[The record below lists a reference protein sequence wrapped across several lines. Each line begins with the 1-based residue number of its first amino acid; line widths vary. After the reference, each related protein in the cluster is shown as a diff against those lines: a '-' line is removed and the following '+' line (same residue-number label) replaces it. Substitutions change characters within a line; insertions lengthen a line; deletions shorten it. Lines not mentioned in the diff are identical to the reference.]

1 MGLSIVLLAAG
12 QGKRM
17 KTTKP
22 KPLVELADKP
32 LIQYSLDTAMKL
44 DPERIILVTGHKKD
58 EVKKYVLANNPGDY
72 IFCEQKERLGTGH
85 AVQQAAQY
93 LPESGKTIVLYSDV
107 PLVSVTTLKKL
118 IKSSNRKSLSILT
131 SKKDNPK
138 GYGRIVRDEFSDQ
151 PLLIRE
157 EQDASKEEKEIDEI
171 FSGIMIAENEFL
183 QKGLKSLVRN
193 NAAGEYYLTDLVEYA
208 STREQKIGSTQAQEK
223 EILGANNKQELG
235 DLYRALVSINIA
247 SAKRKGAI
255 FKDESTCYVE
265 GPLKVGRD
273 VKIGNNV
280 TLKGEVTLGNNVS
293 IGSNTVLSNT
303 KIGDETVVKD
313 FCSIENSSIAKDAE
327 VGPFARLRD
336 GAVLSNKAKIGNFV
350 EVKKSTIG
358 AGSKANHHAYLG
370 DATIGKKANIGAGT
384 ITCNY
389 DGKEK
394 HETKIGDETFI
405 GTNSSLV
412 APLQI
417 GKKSYVAAGSVIT
430 SDVPSNSLAFGR
442 SRQKIKKN
450 RKKK

>member
-44 DPERIILVTGHKKD
+44 NPERMILVTGHKKD

-85 AVQQAAQY
+85 AVKQAAQY
-93 LPESGKTIVLYSDV
+93 LPESGKTLVLYSDV
-107 PLVSVTTLKKL
+107 PLVTETALKKL
-118 IKSSNRKSLSILT
+118 IKSSNRKKLSILT
-131 SKKDNPK
+131 SQIESPK
-138 GYGRIVRDEFSDQ
+138 GYGRIIRDEKDEPVQ
-151 PLLIRE
+151 IRE
-157 EQDASKEEKEIDEI
+157 EQDATKEEKKIAEI
-171 FSGIMIAENEFL
+171 FTGIMIADNDFL
-183 QKGLKSLVRN
+183 KKGLQGLVRN
-193 NAAGEYYLTDLVEYA
+193 NAAGEYYLTDLVEFA
-208 STREQKIGSTQAQEK
+208 SSREQKIGSAQTQEQ

-235 DLYRALVSINIA
+235 DLYRALVALNIA

-280 TLKGEVTLGNNVS
+280 TTKGEVTLGNNVS
-293 IGSNTVLSNT
+293 IGSNTILCNT
-303 KIGDETVVKD
+303 KIGDESTIKD
-313 FCSIENSSIAKDAE
+313 FCSVENSSIAKNVE

-350 EVKKSTIG
+350 EIKKSTIG

-370 DATIGKKANIGAGT
+370 DTTVGKKANIGAGT

-394 HETKIGDETFI
+394 HETKIGDESFI

-412 APLQI
+412 APLKI
-417 GKKSYVAAGSVIT
+417 GNKSYIAAGSVIT
-430 SDVPSNSLAFGR
+430 SDVPSDSLAFGR
-442 SRQKIKKN
+442 SRQMIMN
-450 RKKK
+450 IRK

>member
-17 KTTKP
+17 KSTKP
-22 KPLVELADKP
+22 KPLVELADKA

-44 DPERIILVTGHKKD
+44 QPERIVLVTGYKKD
-58 EVKKYVLANNPGDY
+58 EIKKYVLANNPGDF

-85 AVQQAAQY
+85 AVKQAAKY
-93 LPESGKTIVLYSDV
+93 LPENGKTIVLYSDV
-107 PLVSVTTLKKL
+107 PLVSEKTLKKL
-118 IKSSNRKSLSILT
+118 IKSANRKKLSILT
-131 SKKDNPK
+131 ANKDKPK
-138 GYGRIVRDEFSDQ
+138 GYGRIIRNDDNQ

-157 EQDASKEEKEIDEI
+157 ERDATREEKNIKEI
-171 FSGIMIAENEFL
+171 FSGIMIADNDFL

-193 NAAGEYYLTDLVEYA
+193 NAAGEYYLTDLVEFA
-208 STREQKIGSTQAQEK
+208 STRQYKIGSTHAQEL

-235 DLYRALVSINIA
+235 DLYRALVALNIA
-247 SAKRKGAI
+247 SARTKGAI

-280 TLKGEVTLGNNVS
+280 TIKGEVTLGNNVS
-293 IGSNTVLSNT
+293 IGSNTILFNT
-303 KIGDETVVKD
+303 KIGDETIIKD
-313 FCSIENSSIAKDAE
+313 FCSIENSSIAKNAE

-336 GAVLSNKAKIGNFV
+336 GAILSNKAKIGNFV
-350 EVKKSTIG
+350 EVKKSKIG
-358 AGSKANHHAYLG
+358 AGTKANHHAYLG

-389 DGKEK
+389 DGKKK
-394 HETKIGDETFI
+394 HETEIGDESFI

-412 APLQI
+412 APLKI
-417 GKKSYVAAGSVIT
+417 GEKSYIAAGSVIT
-430 SDVPSNSLAFGR
+430 SDVPSESLAFGR
-442 SRQKIKKN
+442 SRQKVKKN
-450 RKKK
+450 RKTK